1 MIKIKVGRSLLN
13 SAPTF
18 KLQLERKMD
27 GVGRALV
34 CSLSLALAWFN
45 QFKQVKL
52 SYNDV
57 TKSNQLVL
65 YTHTTS
71 A

>member
-34 CSLSLALAWFN
+34 CSLSLALAWF
-45 QFKQVKL
+45 KQVKL

>member
-27 GVGRALV
+27 GVGEARFRLRLLGSTNSSKSSLVTMMLQRAI
-34 CSLSLALAWFN
+34 SLFCTHTQLALS
-45 QFKQVKL
+45 K
-52 SYNDV
+52 
-57 TKSNQLVL
+57 
-65 YTHTTS
+65 
-71 A
+71 